1 MLLTS
6 HSYSKDSLL
15 FTNNRLYILSL
26 CIYSHITKSVGIMPK
41 NYNLKELIIESLD
54 GKELSKKTLL
64 ESIRKDSERSTSDKT
79 LNESLMSLLKEKKIY
94 ITNYDFSIYDG
105 VKRIQSIKPDGIVF
119 GMMKTDFVEIET
131 LLKQLESNDVNTV
144 QNASSKL
151 KRNFRIKIDE
161 VKSRGEF
168 NLKED
173 IDTIFNKTIFY
184 IYSQSEE
191 QKRILINKFAWSLS
205 NEEGA
210 TDLFID
216 ILDYMESQL

>member
-1 MLLTS
+1 
-6 HSYSKDSLL
+6 
-15 FTNNRLYILSL
+15 
-26 CIYSHITKSVGIMPK
+26 MPK
-41 NYNLKELIIESLD
+41 NYNLKELIIECLD

-119 GMMKTDFVEIET
+119 GMMKTDFVEIKT
-131 LLKQLESNDVNTV
+131 LLKQLESKDVNVV

-151 KRNFRIKIDE
+151 KRNFRTKIGE
-161 VKSRGEF
+161 IKSRGEF
-168 NLKED
+168 NLSD
-173 IDTIFNKTIFY
+173 DLDTIFNKTIFY
-184 IYSQSEE
+184 IYSLPEE

-205 NEEGA
+205 NEDGS
-210 TDLFID
+210 TDLFVD
-216 ILDYMESQL
+216 ILNNMDSQ

>member
-1 MLLTS
+1 M
-6 HSYSKDSLL
+6 
-15 FTNNRLYILSL
+15 
-26 CIYSHITKSVGIMPK
+26 CIYSHITKCVGIMPK

-64 ESIRKDSERSTSDKT
+64 ESIRKGSERSTSDKT

-131 LLKQLESNDVNTV
+131 LLKQLESNEVNTV

-161 VKSRGEF
+161 LKSRGEF
-168 NLKED
+168 NLRED
-173 IDTIFNKTIFY
+173 IDTIFNRTIFY

-191 QKRILINKFAWSLS
+191 KKRILINKFAWSLS

-216 ILDYMESQL
+216 IFDYMESQQ

>member
-1 MLLTS
+1 
-6 HSYSKDSLL
+6 
-15 FTNNRLYILSL
+15 
-26 CIYSHITKSVGIMPK
+26 MPK
-41 NYNLKELIIESLD
+41 NYNLKELIIESLE

-64 ESIRKDSERSTSDKT
+64 ESIRKGSERSTSDKT

-144 QNASSKL
+144 QNSSSKL

-161 VKSRGEF
+161 LKSRGEF